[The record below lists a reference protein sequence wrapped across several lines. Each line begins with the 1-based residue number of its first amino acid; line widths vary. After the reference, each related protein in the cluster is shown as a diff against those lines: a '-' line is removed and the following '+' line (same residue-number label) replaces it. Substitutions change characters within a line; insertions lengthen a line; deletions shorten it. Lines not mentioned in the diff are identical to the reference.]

1 MFVVSSAKIHLFLP
15 TILYILTIHLYFL
28 PFAHFLLFTLHFLFL
43 FVLQSKD
50 FIVFL
55 QKNQTTYQ
63 MKRNKKTFY
72 TLLYIAGIISI
83 WLLPLQAFGSIKL
96 DGKRLSAKD
105 GLSCN
110 TVNDIIQ
117 DRDGFIWLGTP
128 NGMSRYDGYQF
139 INFTYLSKN
148 SGQKSHHSISQL
160 INDEKH
166 GLIWGY
172 NPSNILCCFDLETAH
187 FSDYFD
193 KENATLLK
201 NRFKS
206 QNGMWLFSEDFGA
219 RYLTYSNG
227 KFQATDYT
235 TKNGKLIGDH
245 QLQMTEDAK
254 QNVWIASDKGLNR
267 ITPDGKSHLKLKNQH
282 IITLTTDGNHIA
294 VLTDKGDA
302 FLYDNS
308 GKLVRKSHLPSM
320 VGYVGKS
327 RASFFWQGEWYI
339 FTQEETFAMNLKTGI
354 FHKPAI
360 QIPNAMSKFFLKS
373 YEFLYDKKG
382 NAYLFSKN
390 GKLYKKFHLL
400 DDKAYINSRDK
411 NFVAAEDA
419 NGNVYIVSY
428 GNGLFIYNRKEDELQ
443 HFSTADKNSL
453 FHSNFLLSVFIDRSG
468 CIWICTGEGVYCCR
482 ELKDL
487 NTEHVK
493 IEPNTNREWSNY
505 VRHISNIGNDKLA
518 VTTRA
523 NITYIYDAKTQQRTL
538 EMQTDACVYDYAI
551 DPQGKKWIAT
561 KGDGIYIDNVR
572 YWKYEKNHYA
582 PSASFYKTI
591 FDKQGR
597 AWIAT
602 WGEGLLITP
611 QTTGQQPRKFEQF
624 LNANGKEA
632 QIHDLLLDHKG
643 RLWICSNNG
652 ILMVNTVEKKIT
664 AQKFLRFSDENGKL
678 PVSEINCGIEAHDG
692 KLWFA
697 ATGGILK
704 CSYNEKTGELKYE
717 LFDTSK
723 GLTDNN
729 TRSLEEDNYG
739 NIWIGT
745 EEGISRL
752 NAKTNDIRSFQIGRT
767 IFSNNFTENCATK
780 LNDGRLVFGVSDGMI
795 FIQPSRT
802 ISMPPA
808 HMKAVITDLSINGI
822 SIYEAEN
829 EQFLTK
835 ALNYTREIS
844 LPHDKNSFNIHFSNF
859 DYPHI
864 QDAIYQYYMEGIDN
878 TWRPMTSIN
887 HAEFSDLNPGSY
899 TLHIRTRIGSNQ
911 WSEETLLHITIC
923 QPWYN
928 TVWAWCIYL
937 LIISGAGVLY
947 YRSWLRN
954 FELNQQ
960 IALEKQ
966 MSDFRINFFTH
977 ISHEFRTPLA
987 IIQSAVEKMMT
998 KGEGYASKNTIY
1010 TLSRGTKRLQRL
1022 INQLMEFRKINTSNM
1037 KLNVEKG
1044 EIIGFVRSIYNDF
1057 YTVAKQKDISMS
1069 FTPWTSNHE
1078 MLFDQEK
1085 VGTIVY
1091 NLLSNA
1097 VKYTPDK
1104 GIISV
1109 KLYLENN
1116 IVFFSV
1122 EDNGPGIKPERE
1134 ADLFKPFM
1142 HGYASKGGMG
1152 IGLYTAHQMA
1162 EIHKGSLTYERS
1174 LNLGGSHFCLA
1185 LPNDAGGYQPEDI
1198 IEKKALDD
1206 HSIDKDEI
1214 EMIVKEMTP
1223 KAINNV
1229 TVMVIEDDPD
1239 MLEQIKSEL
1248 SVYFHVET
1256 FMNGKTGCE
1265 NIRKI
1270 KPALLISDIQL
1281 PEMSGYEIVSNI
1293 KADPET
1299 QNIPVIMLTAF
1310 EDTSHILK
1318 AYKNFVDDYMV
1329 KPCNFK
1335 LLIARALQF
1344 VAMDLKA
1351 KQQAEEKAQLQ
1362 EKALQENA
1370 PQENPEQTPGGKA
1383 ILIKPVKELKKNEP
1397 TLLMSTL
1404 DKKFK
1409 DKLEAIV
1416 VQHISDNNFNVDR
1429 LAELL
1434 CLGRTTV
1441 YNRTKSIM
1449 GVSPN
1454 IYIQNERLRIAAKL
1468 LLEGE
1473 YTVSEISE
1481 KVGFSDSTYFYKCF
1495 KNKYGIAPSKYGK

>member
-1 MFVVSSAKIHLFLP
+1 M
-15 TILYILTIHLYFL
+15 
-28 PFAHFLLFTLHFLFL
+28 
-43 FVLQSKD
+43 
-50 FIVFL
+50 
-55 QKNQTTYQ
+55 
-63 MKRNKKTFY
+63 R
-72 TLLYIAGIISI
+72 
-83 WLLPLQAFGSIKL
+83 
-96 DGKRLSAKD
+96 
-105 GLSCN
+105 
-110 TVNDIIQ
+110 
-117 DRDGFIWLGTP
+117 
-128 NGMSRYDGYQF
+128 
-139 INFTYLSKN
+139 
-148 SGQKSHHSISQL
+148 
-160 INDEKH
+160 
-166 GLIWGY
+166 
-172 NPSNILCCFDLETAH
+172 
-187 FSDYFD
+187 
-193 KENATLLK
+193 
-201 NRFKS
+201 
-206 QNGMWLFSEDFGA
+206 
-219 RYLTYSNG
+219 
-227 KFQATDYT
+227 
-235 TKNGKLIGDH
+235 
-245 QLQMTEDAK
+245 
-254 QNVWIASDKGLNR
+254 
-267 ITPDGKSHLKLKNQH
+267 
-282 IITLTTDGNHIA
+282 
-294 VLTDKGDA
+294 
-302 FLYDNS
+302 
-308 GKLVRKSHLPSM
+308 
-320 VGYVGKS
+320 
-327 RASFFWQGEWYI
+327 
-339 FTQEETFAMNLKTGI
+339 
-354 FHKPAI
+354 
-360 QIPNAMSKFFLKS
+360 
-373 YEFLYDKKG
+373 
-382 NAYLFSKN
+382 
-390 GKLYKKFHLL
+390 
-400 DDKAYINSRDK
+400 
-411 NFVAAEDA
+411 
-419 NGNVYIVSY
+419 
-428 GNGLFIYNRKEDELQ
+428 
-443 HFSTADKNSL
+443 
-453 FHSNFLLSVFIDRSG
+453 
-468 CIWICTGEGVYCCR
+468 
-482 ELKDL
+482 
-487 NTEHVK
+487 
-493 IEPNTNREWSNY
+493 
-505 VRHISNIGNDKLA
+505 
-518 VTTRA
+518 
-523 NITYIYDAKTQQRTL
+523 
-538 EMQTDACVYDYAI
+538 
-551 DPQGKKWIAT
+551 
-561 KGDGIYIDNVR
+561 
-572 YWKYEKNHYA
+572 
-582 PSASFYKTI
+582 
-591 FDKQGR
+591 
-597 AWIAT
+597 
-602 WGEGLLITP
+602 
-611 QTTGQQPRKFEQF
+611 
-624 LNANGKEA
+624 
-632 QIHDLLLDHKG
+632 
-643 RLWICSNNG
+643 
-652 ILMVNTVEKKIT
+652 
-664 AQKFLRFSDENGKL
+664 
-678 PVSEINCGIEAHDG
+678 
-692 KLWFA
+692 
-697 ATGGILK
+697 
-704 CSYNEKTGELKYE
+704 
-717 LFDTSK
+717 
-723 GLTDNN
+723 
-729 TRSLEEDNYG
+729 
-739 NIWIGT
+739 
-745 EEGISRL
+745 
-752 NAKTNDIRSFQIGRT
+752 
-767 IFSNNFTENCATK
+767 
-780 LNDGRLVFGVSDGMI
+780 
-795 FIQPSRT
+795 
-802 ISMPPA
+802 
-808 HMKAVITDLSINGI
+808 AVITDLAINGI

-844 LPHDKNSFNIHFSNF
+844 LPHDKNSLNIHFSNF

-864 QDAIYQYYMEGIDN
+864 QNAMYQYYLEGIDN

-937 LIISGAGVLY
+937 LIICGAGVLY

-966 MSDFRINFFTH
+966 ISDFRINFFTH

-998 KGEGYASKNTIY
+998 KGEGNASKNNIN

-1022 INQLMEFRKINTSNM
+1022 INQLMEFRKINTGNM

-1044 EIIGFVRSIYNDF
+1044 EIIGFVRAIYNDL
-1057 YTVAKQKDISMS
+1057 YTVAKQKDVTMN

-1085 VGTIVY
+1085 VETIVY

-1174 LNLGGSHFCLA
+1174 LNLGGSRFCLA
-1185 LPNDAGGYQPEDI
+1185 LPNDAGKYQPEDI
-1198 IEKKALDD
+1198 IEKKAPDD

-1256 FMNGKTGCE
+1256 FMNGKTGYE

-1281 PEMSGYEIVSNI
+1281 PEM
-1293 KADPET
+1293 
-1299 QNIPVIMLTAF
+1299 
-1310 EDTSHILK
+1310 
-1318 AYKNFVDDYMV
+1318 
-1329 KPCNFK
+1329 
-1335 LLIARALQF
+1335 IARALQF
-1344 VAMDLKA
+1344 VAMELKA
-1351 KQQAEEKAQLQ
+1351 KQQAEEKAQQ
-1362 EKALQENA
+1362 EKALGQETTLKENA
-1370 PQENPEQTPGGKA
+1370 PLEKAEQSSCGEV
-1383 ILIKPVKELKKNEP
+1383 ILVKPVKELKKNEP

-1416 VQHISDNNFNVDR
+1416 AQHIGDNNFNVDR

-1495 KNKYGIAPSKYGK
+1495 KNKFGIAPSKYGK

>member
-1 MFVVSSAKIHLFLP
+1 M
-15 TILYILTIHLYFL
+15 
-28 PFAHFLLFTLHFLFL
+28 
-43 FVLQSKD
+43 
-50 FIVFL
+50 
-55 QKNQTTYQ
+55 
-63 MKRNKKTFY
+63 R
-72 TLLYIAGIISI
+72 
-83 WLLPLQAFGSIKL
+83 
-96 DGKRLSAKD
+96 
-105 GLSCN
+105 
-110 TVNDIIQ
+110 
-117 DRDGFIWLGTP
+117 
-128 NGMSRYDGYQF
+128 
-139 INFTYLSKN
+139 
-148 SGQKSHHSISQL
+148 
-160 INDEKH
+160 
-166 GLIWGY
+166 
-172 NPSNILCCFDLETAH
+172 
-187 FSDYFD
+187 
-193 KENATLLK
+193 
-201 NRFKS
+201 
-206 QNGMWLFSEDFGA
+206 
-219 RYLTYSNG
+219 
-227 KFQATDYT
+227 
-235 TKNGKLIGDH
+235 
-245 QLQMTEDAK
+245 
-254 QNVWIASDKGLNR
+254 
-267 ITPDGKSHLKLKNQH
+267 
-282 IITLTTDGNHIA
+282 
-294 VLTDKGDA
+294 
-302 FLYDNS
+302 
-308 GKLVRKSHLPSM
+308 
-320 VGYVGKS
+320 
-327 RASFFWQGEWYI
+327 
-339 FTQEETFAMNLKTGI
+339 
-354 FHKPAI
+354 
-360 QIPNAMSKFFLKS
+360 
-373 YEFLYDKKG
+373 
-382 NAYLFSKN
+382 
-390 GKLYKKFHLL
+390 
-400 DDKAYINSRDK
+400 
-411 NFVAAEDA
+411 
-419 NGNVYIVSY
+419 
-428 GNGLFIYNRKEDELQ
+428 
-443 HFSTADKNSL
+443 
-453 FHSNFLLSVFIDRSG
+453 
-468 CIWICTGEGVYCCR
+468 
-482 ELKDL
+482 
-487 NTEHVK
+487 
-493 IEPNTNREWSNY
+493 
-505 VRHISNIGNDKLA
+505 
-518 VTTRA
+518 
-523 NITYIYDAKTQQRTL
+523 
-538 EMQTDACVYDYAI
+538 
-551 DPQGKKWIAT
+551 
-561 KGDGIYIDNVR
+561 
-572 YWKYEKNHYA
+572 
-582 PSASFYKTI
+582 
-591 FDKQGR
+591 
-597 AWIAT
+597 
-602 WGEGLLITP
+602 
-611 QTTGQQPRKFEQF
+611 
-624 LNANGKEA
+624 
-632 QIHDLLLDHKG
+632 
-643 RLWICSNNG
+643 
-652 ILMVNTVEKKIT
+652 
-664 AQKFLRFSDENGKL
+664 
-678 PVSEINCGIEAHDG
+678 
-692 KLWFA
+692 
-697 ATGGILK
+697 
-704 CSYNEKTGELKYE
+704 
-717 LFDTSK
+717 
-723 GLTDNN
+723 
-729 TRSLEEDNYG
+729 
-739 NIWIGT
+739 
-745 EEGISRL
+745 
-752 NAKTNDIRSFQIGRT
+752 
-767 IFSNNFTENCATK
+767 
-780 LNDGRLVFGVSDGMI
+780 
-795 FIQPSRT
+795 
-802 ISMPPA
+802 
-808 HMKAVITDLSINGI
+808 AVITDLAINGI

-844 LPHDKNSFNIHFSNF
+844 LPHDKNSLNIHFSNF

-864 QDAIYQYYMEGIDN
+864 QNAMYQYYLEGIDN

-937 LIISGAGVLY
+937 LIICGAGVLY

-966 MSDFRINFFTH
+966 ISDFRINFFTH

-998 KGEGYASKNTIY
+998 KGEGNASKNNIN

-1022 INQLMEFRKINTSNM
+1022 INQLMEFRKINTGNM

-1044 EIIGFVRSIYNDF
+1044 EIIGFVRAIYNDL
-1057 YTVAKQKDISMS
+1057 YTVAKQKDVTMN

-1085 VGTIVY
+1085 VETIVY

-1174 LNLGGSHFCLA
+1174 LDLGGSRFCLA
-1185 LPNDAGGYQPEDI
+1185 LPNDAGKYEPEDI
-1198 IEKKALDD
+1198 IEKKAPDD

-1256 FMNGKTGCE
+1256 FMNGKTGYE

-1281 PEMSGYEIVSNI
+1281 PEM
-1293 KADPET
+1293 
-1299 QNIPVIMLTAF
+1299 
-1310 EDTSHILK
+1310 
-1318 AYKNFVDDYMV
+1318 
-1329 KPCNFK
+1329 
-1335 LLIARALQF
+1335 IARALQF
-1344 VAMDLKA
+1344 VAMELKA
-1351 KQQAEEKAQLQ
+1351 KQQAEEKAQQ
-1362 EKALQENA
+1362 EKALGQETTLKENA
-1370 PQENPEQTPGGKA
+1370 PLEKAEQSSCGEV
-1383 ILIKPVKELKKNEP
+1383 ILVKPVKELKKNEP

-1416 VQHISDNNFNVDR
+1416 AQHIGDNNFNVDR

-1495 KNKYGIAPSKYGK
+1495 KNKFGIAPSKYGK

>member
-1 MFVVSSAKIHLFLP
+1 M
-15 TILYILTIHLYFL
+15 
-28 PFAHFLLFTLHFLFL
+28 
-43 FVLQSKD
+43 
-50 FIVFL
+50 
-55 QKNQTTYQ
+55 
-63 MKRNKKTFY
+63 R
-72 TLLYIAGIISI
+72 
-83 WLLPLQAFGSIKL
+83 
-96 DGKRLSAKD
+96 
-105 GLSCN
+105 
-110 TVNDIIQ
+110 
-117 DRDGFIWLGTP
+117 
-128 NGMSRYDGYQF
+128 
-139 INFTYLSKN
+139 
-148 SGQKSHHSISQL
+148 
-160 INDEKH
+160 
-166 GLIWGY
+166 
-172 NPSNILCCFDLETAH
+172 
-187 FSDYFD
+187 
-193 KENATLLK
+193 
-201 NRFKS
+201 
-206 QNGMWLFSEDFGA
+206 
-219 RYLTYSNG
+219 
-227 KFQATDYT
+227 
-235 TKNGKLIGDH
+235 
-245 QLQMTEDAK
+245 
-254 QNVWIASDKGLNR
+254 
-267 ITPDGKSHLKLKNQH
+267 
-282 IITLTTDGNHIA
+282 
-294 VLTDKGDA
+294 
-302 FLYDNS
+302 
-308 GKLVRKSHLPSM
+308 
-320 VGYVGKS
+320 
-327 RASFFWQGEWYI
+327 
-339 FTQEETFAMNLKTGI
+339 
-354 FHKPAI
+354 
-360 QIPNAMSKFFLKS
+360 
-373 YEFLYDKKG
+373 
-382 NAYLFSKN
+382 
-390 GKLYKKFHLL
+390 
-400 DDKAYINSRDK
+400 
-411 NFVAAEDA
+411 
-419 NGNVYIVSY
+419 
-428 GNGLFIYNRKEDELQ
+428 
-443 HFSTADKNSL
+443 
-453 FHSNFLLSVFIDRSG
+453 
-468 CIWICTGEGVYCCR
+468 
-482 ELKDL
+482 
-487 NTEHVK
+487 
-493 IEPNTNREWSNY
+493 
-505 VRHISNIGNDKLA
+505 
-518 VTTRA
+518 
-523 NITYIYDAKTQQRTL
+523 
-538 EMQTDACVYDYAI
+538 
-551 DPQGKKWIAT
+551 
-561 KGDGIYIDNVR
+561 
-572 YWKYEKNHYA
+572 
-582 PSASFYKTI
+582 
-591 FDKQGR
+591 
-597 AWIAT
+597 
-602 WGEGLLITP
+602 
-611 QTTGQQPRKFEQF
+611 
-624 LNANGKEA
+624 
-632 QIHDLLLDHKG
+632 
-643 RLWICSNNG
+643 
-652 ILMVNTVEKKIT
+652 
-664 AQKFLRFSDENGKL
+664 
-678 PVSEINCGIEAHDG
+678 
-692 KLWFA
+692 
-697 ATGGILK
+697 
-704 CSYNEKTGELKYE
+704 
-717 LFDTSK
+717 
-723 GLTDNN
+723 
-729 TRSLEEDNYG
+729 
-739 NIWIGT
+739 
-745 EEGISRL
+745 
-752 NAKTNDIRSFQIGRT
+752 
-767 IFSNNFTENCATK
+767 
-780 LNDGRLVFGVSDGMI
+780 
-795 FIQPSRT
+795 
-802 ISMPPA
+802 
-808 HMKAVITDLSINGI
+808 AVITDLAINGI

-844 LPHDKNSFNIHFSNF
+844 LPHDKNSLNIHFSNF

-864 QDAIYQYYMEGIDN
+864 QNAMYQYYLEGIDK

-1085 VGTIVY
+1085 VETIVY

-1122 EDNGPGIKPERE
+1122 EDNGPGIKLERE

-1174 LNLGGSHFCLA
+1174 LDLGGSRFCLA
-1185 LPNDAGGYQPEDI
+1185 LPNDAGKYQPEDI
-1198 IEKKALDD
+1198 IEKKAPDD

-1256 FMNGKTGCE
+1256 FMNGKTGYE

-1281 PEMSGYEIVSNI
+1281 PEM
-1293 KADPET
+1293 
-1299 QNIPVIMLTAF
+1299 
-1310 EDTSHILK
+1310 
-1318 AYKNFVDDYMV
+1318 
-1329 KPCNFK
+1329 
-1335 LLIARALQF
+1335 IARALQF
-1344 VAMDLKA
+1344 VAMELKA
-1351 KQQAEEKAQLQ
+1351 KQQAEEKAQQ
-1362 EKALQENA
+1362 EKALGQETTLKENA
-1370 PQENPEQTPGGKA
+1370 PLEKAEQSSCGEV
-1383 ILIKPVKELKKNEP
+1383 ILVKPVKELKKNEP

-1416 VQHISDNNFNVDR
+1416 AQHIGDNNFNVDR

-1495 KNKYGIAPSKYGK
+1495 KNKFGIAPSKYGK

>member
-1 MFVVSSAKIHLFLP
+1 M
-15 TILYILTIHLYFL
+15 
-28 PFAHFLLFTLHFLFL
+28 
-43 FVLQSKD
+43 
-50 FIVFL
+50 
-55 QKNQTTYQ
+55 
-63 MKRNKKTFY
+63 R
-72 TLLYIAGIISI
+72 
-83 WLLPLQAFGSIKL
+83 
-96 DGKRLSAKD
+96 
-105 GLSCN
+105 
-110 TVNDIIQ
+110 
-117 DRDGFIWLGTP
+117 
-128 NGMSRYDGYQF
+128 
-139 INFTYLSKN
+139 
-148 SGQKSHHSISQL
+148 
-160 INDEKH
+160 
-166 GLIWGY
+166 
-172 NPSNILCCFDLETAH
+172 
-187 FSDYFD
+187 
-193 KENATLLK
+193 
-201 NRFKS
+201 
-206 QNGMWLFSEDFGA
+206 
-219 RYLTYSNG
+219 
-227 KFQATDYT
+227 
-235 TKNGKLIGDH
+235 
-245 QLQMTEDAK
+245 
-254 QNVWIASDKGLNR
+254 
-267 ITPDGKSHLKLKNQH
+267 
-282 IITLTTDGNHIA
+282 
-294 VLTDKGDA
+294 
-302 FLYDNS
+302 
-308 GKLVRKSHLPSM
+308 
-320 VGYVGKS
+320 
-327 RASFFWQGEWYI
+327 
-339 FTQEETFAMNLKTGI
+339 
-354 FHKPAI
+354 
-360 QIPNAMSKFFLKS
+360 
-373 YEFLYDKKG
+373 
-382 NAYLFSKN
+382 
-390 GKLYKKFHLL
+390 
-400 DDKAYINSRDK
+400 
-411 NFVAAEDA
+411 
-419 NGNVYIVSY
+419 
-428 GNGLFIYNRKEDELQ
+428 
-443 HFSTADKNSL
+443 
-453 FHSNFLLSVFIDRSG
+453 
-468 CIWICTGEGVYCCR
+468 
-482 ELKDL
+482 
-487 NTEHVK
+487 
-493 IEPNTNREWSNY
+493 
-505 VRHISNIGNDKLA
+505 
-518 VTTRA
+518 
-523 NITYIYDAKTQQRTL
+523 
-538 EMQTDACVYDYAI
+538 
-551 DPQGKKWIAT
+551 
-561 KGDGIYIDNVR
+561 
-572 YWKYEKNHYA
+572 
-582 PSASFYKTI
+582 
-591 FDKQGR
+591 
-597 AWIAT
+597 
-602 WGEGLLITP
+602 
-611 QTTGQQPRKFEQF
+611 
-624 LNANGKEA
+624 
-632 QIHDLLLDHKG
+632 
-643 RLWICSNNG
+643 
-652 ILMVNTVEKKIT
+652 
-664 AQKFLRFSDENGKL
+664 
-678 PVSEINCGIEAHDG
+678 
-692 KLWFA
+692 
-697 ATGGILK
+697 
-704 CSYNEKTGELKYE
+704 
-717 LFDTSK
+717 
-723 GLTDNN
+723 
-729 TRSLEEDNYG
+729 
-739 NIWIGT
+739 
-745 EEGISRL
+745 
-752 NAKTNDIRSFQIGRT
+752 
-767 IFSNNFTENCATK
+767 
-780 LNDGRLVFGVSDGMI
+780 
-795 FIQPSRT
+795 
-802 ISMPPA
+802 
-808 HMKAVITDLSINGI
+808 AVITDLAINGI

-844 LPHDKNSFNIHFSNF
+844 LPHDKNSLNIHFSNF

-864 QDAIYQYYMEGIDN
+864 QNAMYQYYLEGIDK

-937 LIISGAGVLY
+937 LIICGAGVLY
-947 YRSWLRN
+947 YRSWRRN

-998 KGEGYASKNTIY
+998 KGEGYASKNNIY

-1022 INQLMEFRKINTSNM
+1022 INQLMEFRKINTGNM

-1044 EIIGFVRSIYNDF
+1044 EIIGFVRAIYNDI
-1057 YTVAKQKDISMS
+1057 YTVAKQKDITMN

-1085 VGTIVY
+1085 VETIVY

-1122 EDNGPGIKPERE
+1122 EDNGPGNKPERK

-1174 LNLGGSHFCLA
+1174 LDLGGSRFCLA
-1185 LPNDAGGYQPEDI
+1185 LPNDAGKYQPEDI

-1256 FMNGKTGCE
+1256 FMNGKTGYE

-1281 PEMSGYEIVSNI
+1281 PEM
-1293 KADPET
+1293 
-1299 QNIPVIMLTAF
+1299 
-1310 EDTSHILK
+1310 
-1318 AYKNFVDDYMV
+1318 
-1329 KPCNFK
+1329 
-1335 LLIARALQF
+1335 IARALQF
-1344 VAMDLKA
+1344 VAMELKA
-1351 KQQAEEKAQLQ
+1351 KQQAEEKAQQ
-1362 EKALQENA
+1362 EKALGQETTLKENA
-1370 PQENPEQTPGGKA
+1370 PLEKAEQSSCGEV
-1383 ILIKPVKELKKNEP
+1383 ILVKPVKELKKNEP

-1416 VQHISDNNFNVDR
+1416 AQHIGDNNFNVDR

-1495 KNKYGIAPSKYGK
+1495 KNKFGIAPSKYGK

>member
-1 MFVVSSAKIHLFLP
+1 M
-15 TILYILTIHLYFL
+15 
-28 PFAHFLLFTLHFLFL
+28 
-43 FVLQSKD
+43 
-50 FIVFL
+50 
-55 QKNQTTYQ
+55 
-63 MKRNKKTFY
+63 R
-72 TLLYIAGIISI
+72 
-83 WLLPLQAFGSIKL
+83 
-96 DGKRLSAKD
+96 
-105 GLSCN
+105 
-110 TVNDIIQ
+110 
-117 DRDGFIWLGTP
+117 
-128 NGMSRYDGYQF
+128 
-139 INFTYLSKN
+139 
-148 SGQKSHHSISQL
+148 
-160 INDEKH
+160 
-166 GLIWGY
+166 
-172 NPSNILCCFDLETAH
+172 
-187 FSDYFD
+187 
-193 KENATLLK
+193 
-201 NRFKS
+201 
-206 QNGMWLFSEDFGA
+206 
-219 RYLTYSNG
+219 
-227 KFQATDYT
+227 
-235 TKNGKLIGDH
+235 
-245 QLQMTEDAK
+245 
-254 QNVWIASDKGLNR
+254 
-267 ITPDGKSHLKLKNQH
+267 
-282 IITLTTDGNHIA
+282 
-294 VLTDKGDA
+294 
-302 FLYDNS
+302 
-308 GKLVRKSHLPSM
+308 
-320 VGYVGKS
+320 
-327 RASFFWQGEWYI
+327 
-339 FTQEETFAMNLKTGI
+339 
-354 FHKPAI
+354 
-360 QIPNAMSKFFLKS
+360 
-373 YEFLYDKKG
+373 
-382 NAYLFSKN
+382 
-390 GKLYKKFHLL
+390 
-400 DDKAYINSRDK
+400 
-411 NFVAAEDA
+411 
-419 NGNVYIVSY
+419 
-428 GNGLFIYNRKEDELQ
+428 
-443 HFSTADKNSL
+443 
-453 FHSNFLLSVFIDRSG
+453 
-468 CIWICTGEGVYCCR
+468 
-482 ELKDL
+482 
-487 NTEHVK
+487 
-493 IEPNTNREWSNY
+493 
-505 VRHISNIGNDKLA
+505 
-518 VTTRA
+518 
-523 NITYIYDAKTQQRTL
+523 
-538 EMQTDACVYDYAI
+538 
-551 DPQGKKWIAT
+551 
-561 KGDGIYIDNVR
+561 
-572 YWKYEKNHYA
+572 
-582 PSASFYKTI
+582 
-591 FDKQGR
+591 
-597 AWIAT
+597 
-602 WGEGLLITP
+602 
-611 QTTGQQPRKFEQF
+611 
-624 LNANGKEA
+624 
-632 QIHDLLLDHKG
+632 
-643 RLWICSNNG
+643 
-652 ILMVNTVEKKIT
+652 
-664 AQKFLRFSDENGKL
+664 
-678 PVSEINCGIEAHDG
+678 
-692 KLWFA
+692 
-697 ATGGILK
+697 
-704 CSYNEKTGELKYE
+704 
-717 LFDTSK
+717 
-723 GLTDNN
+723 
-729 TRSLEEDNYG
+729 
-739 NIWIGT
+739 
-745 EEGISRL
+745 
-752 NAKTNDIRSFQIGRT
+752 
-767 IFSNNFTENCATK
+767 
-780 LNDGRLVFGVSDGMI
+780 
-795 FIQPSRT
+795 
-802 ISMPPA
+802 
-808 HMKAVITDLSINGI
+808 AVITDLAINGI

-844 LPHDKNSFNIHFSNF
+844 LPHDKNSLNIHFSNF

-864 QDAIYQYYMEGIDN
+864 QNAMYQYYLEGIDK

-911 WSEETLLHITIC
+911 WSEETLLHITIY

-1022 INQLMEFRKINTSNM
+1022 INQLMEFRKINTGNM

-1044 EIIGFVRSIYNDF
+1044 EIIGFVRAIYNDI
-1057 YTVAKQKDISMS
+1057 YTVAKQKDITMN

-1085 VGTIVY
+1085 VETIVY

-1122 EDNGPGIKPERE
+1122 EDNGPGNKPERK

-1174 LNLGGSHFCLA
+1174 LDLGGSRFCLA
-1185 LPNDAGGYQPEDI
+1185 LPNDAGKYQPEDI

-1239 MLEQIKSEL
+1239 MLDQIKSEL

-1256 FMNGKTGCE
+1256 FMNGKTGYE

-1281 PEMSGYEIVSNI
+1281 PEM
-1293 KADPET
+1293 
-1299 QNIPVIMLTAF
+1299 
-1310 EDTSHILK
+1310 
-1318 AYKNFVDDYMV
+1318 
-1329 KPCNFK
+1329 
-1335 LLIARALQF
+1335 IARALQF
-1344 VAMDLKA
+1344 VAMELKA
-1351 KQQAEEKAQLQ
+1351 KQKAEEKAQQ
-1362 EKALQENA
+1362 EKALGQETTLMENA
-1370 PQENPEQTPGGKA
+1370 PLEKAEQSSCGKA
-1383 ILIKPVKELKKNEP
+1383 ILVKPVKELKKNEP

-1416 VQHISDNNFNVDR
+1416 AQHIGDNNFNVDR

-1434 CLGRTTV
+1434 SLGRTTV

-1495 KNKYGIAPSKYGK
+1495 KNKFGIAPSKYGK

>member
-1 MFVVSSAKIHLFLP
+1 M
-15 TILYILTIHLYFL
+15 
-28 PFAHFLLFTLHFLFL
+28 
-43 FVLQSKD
+43 
-50 FIVFL
+50 
-55 QKNQTTYQ
+55 
-63 MKRNKKTFY
+63 R
-72 TLLYIAGIISI
+72 
-83 WLLPLQAFGSIKL
+83 
-96 DGKRLSAKD
+96 
-105 GLSCN
+105 
-110 TVNDIIQ
+110 
-117 DRDGFIWLGTP
+117 
-128 NGMSRYDGYQF
+128 
-139 INFTYLSKN
+139 
-148 SGQKSHHSISQL
+148 
-160 INDEKH
+160 
-166 GLIWGY
+166 
-172 NPSNILCCFDLETAH
+172 
-187 FSDYFD
+187 
-193 KENATLLK
+193 
-201 NRFKS
+201 
-206 QNGMWLFSEDFGA
+206 
-219 RYLTYSNG
+219 
-227 KFQATDYT
+227 
-235 TKNGKLIGDH
+235 
-245 QLQMTEDAK
+245 
-254 QNVWIASDKGLNR
+254 
-267 ITPDGKSHLKLKNQH
+267 
-282 IITLTTDGNHIA
+282 
-294 VLTDKGDA
+294 
-302 FLYDNS
+302 
-308 GKLVRKSHLPSM
+308 
-320 VGYVGKS
+320 
-327 RASFFWQGEWYI
+327 
-339 FTQEETFAMNLKTGI
+339 
-354 FHKPAI
+354 
-360 QIPNAMSKFFLKS
+360 
-373 YEFLYDKKG
+373 
-382 NAYLFSKN
+382 
-390 GKLYKKFHLL
+390 
-400 DDKAYINSRDK
+400 
-411 NFVAAEDA
+411 
-419 NGNVYIVSY
+419 
-428 GNGLFIYNRKEDELQ
+428 
-443 HFSTADKNSL
+443 
-453 FHSNFLLSVFIDRSG
+453 
-468 CIWICTGEGVYCCR
+468 
-482 ELKDL
+482 
-487 NTEHVK
+487 
-493 IEPNTNREWSNY
+493 
-505 VRHISNIGNDKLA
+505 
-518 VTTRA
+518 
-523 NITYIYDAKTQQRTL
+523 
-538 EMQTDACVYDYAI
+538 
-551 DPQGKKWIAT
+551 
-561 KGDGIYIDNVR
+561 
-572 YWKYEKNHYA
+572 
-582 PSASFYKTI
+582 
-591 FDKQGR
+591 
-597 AWIAT
+597 
-602 WGEGLLITP
+602 
-611 QTTGQQPRKFEQF
+611 
-624 LNANGKEA
+624 
-632 QIHDLLLDHKG
+632 
-643 RLWICSNNG
+643 
-652 ILMVNTVEKKIT
+652 
-664 AQKFLRFSDENGKL
+664 
-678 PVSEINCGIEAHDG
+678 
-692 KLWFA
+692 
-697 ATGGILK
+697 
-704 CSYNEKTGELKYE
+704 
-717 LFDTSK
+717 
-723 GLTDNN
+723 
-729 TRSLEEDNYG
+729 
-739 NIWIGT
+739 
-745 EEGISRL
+745 
-752 NAKTNDIRSFQIGRT
+752 
-767 IFSNNFTENCATK
+767 
-780 LNDGRLVFGVSDGMI
+780 
-795 FIQPSRT
+795 
-802 ISMPPA
+802 
-808 HMKAVITDLSINGI
+808 AVITDLAINGI

-844 LPHDKNSFNIHFSNF
+844 LPHDKNSLNIHFSNF

-864 QDAIYQYYMEGIDN
+864 QNAMYQYYLEGIDN

-937 LIISGAGVLY
+937 LIICGAGVLY

-998 KGEGYASKNTIY
+998 KGEGYASKNNIN

-1022 INQLMEFRKINTSNM
+1022 INQLMEFRKINTGNM

-1044 EIIGFVRSIYNDF
+1044 EIIGFVRAIFNDL
-1057 YTVAKQKDISMS
+1057 YTVAKQKDVTMN

-1085 VGTIVY
+1085 VETIVY

-1174 LNLGGSHFCLA
+1174 LDLGGSRFCLA
-1185 LPNDAGGYQPEDI
+1185 LPNDAGKYQPEDI

-1239 MLEQIKSEL
+1239 MLDQIKSEL

-1256 FMNGKTGCE
+1256 FMNGKTGYE

-1281 PEMSGYEIVSNI
+1281 PEM
-1293 KADPET
+1293 
-1299 QNIPVIMLTAF
+1299 
-1310 EDTSHILK
+1310 
-1318 AYKNFVDDYMV
+1318 
-1329 KPCNFK
+1329 
-1335 LLIARALQF
+1335 IARALQF
-1344 VAMDLKA
+1344 VAMELKA
-1351 KQQAEEKAQLQ
+1351 KQQAEEKAQQ
-1362 EKALQENA
+1362 EKALGQETTLKENA
-1370 PQENPEQTPGGKA
+1370 PLEKAEQSSCGEV
-1383 ILIKPVKELKKNEP
+1383 ILVKPVKELKKNEP

-1416 VQHISDNNFNVDR
+1416 AQHIGDNNFNVDR

-1495 KNKYGIAPSKYGK
+1495 KNKFGIAPSKYGK

>member
-1 MFVVSSAKIHLFLP
+1 M
-15 TILYILTIHLYFL
+15 
-28 PFAHFLLFTLHFLFL
+28 
-43 FVLQSKD
+43 
-50 FIVFL
+50 
-55 QKNQTTYQ
+55 
-63 MKRNKKTFY
+63 R
-72 TLLYIAGIISI
+72 
-83 WLLPLQAFGSIKL
+83 
-96 DGKRLSAKD
+96 
-105 GLSCN
+105 
-110 TVNDIIQ
+110 
-117 DRDGFIWLGTP
+117 
-128 NGMSRYDGYQF
+128 
-139 INFTYLSKN
+139 
-148 SGQKSHHSISQL
+148 
-160 INDEKH
+160 
-166 GLIWGY
+166 
-172 NPSNILCCFDLETAH
+172 
-187 FSDYFD
+187 
-193 KENATLLK
+193 
-201 NRFKS
+201 
-206 QNGMWLFSEDFGA
+206 
-219 RYLTYSNG
+219 
-227 KFQATDYT
+227 
-235 TKNGKLIGDH
+235 
-245 QLQMTEDAK
+245 
-254 QNVWIASDKGLNR
+254 
-267 ITPDGKSHLKLKNQH
+267 
-282 IITLTTDGNHIA
+282 
-294 VLTDKGDA
+294 
-302 FLYDNS
+302 
-308 GKLVRKSHLPSM
+308 
-320 VGYVGKS
+320 
-327 RASFFWQGEWYI
+327 
-339 FTQEETFAMNLKTGI
+339 
-354 FHKPAI
+354 
-360 QIPNAMSKFFLKS
+360 
-373 YEFLYDKKG
+373 
-382 NAYLFSKN
+382 
-390 GKLYKKFHLL
+390 
-400 DDKAYINSRDK
+400 
-411 NFVAAEDA
+411 
-419 NGNVYIVSY
+419 
-428 GNGLFIYNRKEDELQ
+428 
-443 HFSTADKNSL
+443 
-453 FHSNFLLSVFIDRSG
+453 
-468 CIWICTGEGVYCCR
+468 
-482 ELKDL
+482 
-487 NTEHVK
+487 
-493 IEPNTNREWSNY
+493 
-505 VRHISNIGNDKLA
+505 
-518 VTTRA
+518 
-523 NITYIYDAKTQQRTL
+523 
-538 EMQTDACVYDYAI
+538 
-551 DPQGKKWIAT
+551 
-561 KGDGIYIDNVR
+561 
-572 YWKYEKNHYA
+572 
-582 PSASFYKTI
+582 
-591 FDKQGR
+591 
-597 AWIAT
+597 
-602 WGEGLLITP
+602 
-611 QTTGQQPRKFEQF
+611 
-624 LNANGKEA
+624 
-632 QIHDLLLDHKG
+632 
-643 RLWICSNNG
+643 
-652 ILMVNTVEKKIT
+652 
-664 AQKFLRFSDENGKL
+664 
-678 PVSEINCGIEAHDG
+678 
-692 KLWFA
+692 
-697 ATGGILK
+697 
-704 CSYNEKTGELKYE
+704 
-717 LFDTSK
+717 
-723 GLTDNN
+723 
-729 TRSLEEDNYG
+729 
-739 NIWIGT
+739 
-745 EEGISRL
+745 
-752 NAKTNDIRSFQIGRT
+752 
-767 IFSNNFTENCATK
+767 
-780 LNDGRLVFGVSDGMI
+780 
-795 FIQPSRT
+795 
-802 ISMPPA
+802 
-808 HMKAVITDLSINGI
+808 AVITDIAINGI

-844 LPHDKNSFNIHFSNF
+844 LPHDKNSLNIHFSNF

-864 QDAIYQYYMEGIDN
+864 QNAMYQYYLEGIDK

-937 LIISGAGVLY
+937 RIICGAGVLY

-998 KGEGYASKNTIY
+998 KGEGYASKNNIN

-1022 INQLMEFRKINTSNM
+1022 INQLMEFRKINTGNM

-1044 EIIGFVRSIYNDF
+1044 EIIGFVRAIFNDL
-1057 YTVAKQKDISMS
+1057 YTVAKQKDVTMN

-1085 VGTIVY
+1085 VETIVY

-1174 LNLGGSHFCLA
+1174 LDLGGSRFCLA
-1185 LPNDAGGYQPEDI
+1185 LPNDAGKYQPEDI

-1239 MLEQIKSEL
+1239 MLDQIKSEL

-1256 FMNGKTGCE
+1256 FMNGKTGYE

-1281 PEMSGYEIVSNI
+1281 PEM
-1293 KADPET
+1293 
-1299 QNIPVIMLTAF
+1299 
-1310 EDTSHILK
+1310 
-1318 AYKNFVDDYMV
+1318 
-1329 KPCNFK
+1329 
-1335 LLIARALQF
+1335 IARALQF
-1344 VAMDLKA
+1344 VAMELKA
-1351 KQQAEEKAQLQ
+1351 KQQAEEKAQQ
-1362 EKALQENA
+1362 EKALGQETTLKENA
-1370 PQENPEQTPGGKA
+1370 PLEKAEQSSCGEV
-1383 ILIKPVKELKKNEP
+1383 ILVKPVKELKKNEP

-1416 VQHISDNNFNVDR
+1416 AQHIGDNNFNVDR

-1434 CLGRTTV
+1434 SLGRTTV

-1495 KNKYGIAPSKYGK
+1495 KNKFGIAPSKYGK

>member
-1 MFVVSSAKIHLFLP
+1 M
-15 TILYILTIHLYFL
+15 
-28 PFAHFLLFTLHFLFL
+28 
-43 FVLQSKD
+43 
-50 FIVFL
+50 
-55 QKNQTTYQ
+55 
-63 MKRNKKTFY
+63 R
-72 TLLYIAGIISI
+72 
-83 WLLPLQAFGSIKL
+83 
-96 DGKRLSAKD
+96 
-105 GLSCN
+105 
-110 TVNDIIQ
+110 
-117 DRDGFIWLGTP
+117 
-128 NGMSRYDGYQF
+128 
-139 INFTYLSKN
+139 
-148 SGQKSHHSISQL
+148 
-160 INDEKH
+160 
-166 GLIWGY
+166 
-172 NPSNILCCFDLETAH
+172 
-187 FSDYFD
+187 
-193 KENATLLK
+193 
-201 NRFKS
+201 
-206 QNGMWLFSEDFGA
+206 
-219 RYLTYSNG
+219 
-227 KFQATDYT
+227 
-235 TKNGKLIGDH
+235 
-245 QLQMTEDAK
+245 
-254 QNVWIASDKGLNR
+254 
-267 ITPDGKSHLKLKNQH
+267 
-282 IITLTTDGNHIA
+282 
-294 VLTDKGDA
+294 
-302 FLYDNS
+302 
-308 GKLVRKSHLPSM
+308 
-320 VGYVGKS
+320 
-327 RASFFWQGEWYI
+327 
-339 FTQEETFAMNLKTGI
+339 
-354 FHKPAI
+354 
-360 QIPNAMSKFFLKS
+360 
-373 YEFLYDKKG
+373 
-382 NAYLFSKN
+382 
-390 GKLYKKFHLL
+390 
-400 DDKAYINSRDK
+400 
-411 NFVAAEDA
+411 
-419 NGNVYIVSY
+419 
-428 GNGLFIYNRKEDELQ
+428 
-443 HFSTADKNSL
+443 
-453 FHSNFLLSVFIDRSG
+453 
-468 CIWICTGEGVYCCR
+468 
-482 ELKDL
+482 
-487 NTEHVK
+487 
-493 IEPNTNREWSNY
+493 
-505 VRHISNIGNDKLA
+505 
-518 VTTRA
+518 
-523 NITYIYDAKTQQRTL
+523 
-538 EMQTDACVYDYAI
+538 
-551 DPQGKKWIAT
+551 
-561 KGDGIYIDNVR
+561 
-572 YWKYEKNHYA
+572 
-582 PSASFYKTI
+582 
-591 FDKQGR
+591 
-597 AWIAT
+597 
-602 WGEGLLITP
+602 
-611 QTTGQQPRKFEQF
+611 
-624 LNANGKEA
+624 
-632 QIHDLLLDHKG
+632 
-643 RLWICSNNG
+643 
-652 ILMVNTVEKKIT
+652 
-664 AQKFLRFSDENGKL
+664 
-678 PVSEINCGIEAHDG
+678 
-692 KLWFA
+692 
-697 ATGGILK
+697 
-704 CSYNEKTGELKYE
+704 
-717 LFDTSK
+717 
-723 GLTDNN
+723 
-729 TRSLEEDNYG
+729 
-739 NIWIGT
+739 
-745 EEGISRL
+745 
-752 NAKTNDIRSFQIGRT
+752 
-767 IFSNNFTENCATK
+767 
-780 LNDGRLVFGVSDGMI
+780 
-795 FIQPSRT
+795 
-802 ISMPPA
+802 
-808 HMKAVITDLSINGI
+808 AVITDLAINGI

-844 LPHDKNSFNIHFSNF
+844 LPHDKNSLNIHFSNF

-864 QDAIYQYYMEGIDN
+864 QNAMYQYYLEGIDN

-998 KGEGYASKNTIY
+998 KGEGNASKNNIY

-1085 VGTIVY
+1085 VETIVY

-1122 EDNGPGIKPERE
+1122 EDNGPGIKSERE

-1174 LNLGGSHFCLA
+1174 LDLGGSRFCLA
-1185 LPNDAGGYQPEDI
+1185 LPNDAGKYQPEDI
-1198 IEKKALDD
+1198 IEKKAPDD

-1256 FMNGKTGCE
+1256 FMNGKTGYE

-1281 PEMSGYEIVSNI
+1281 PEM
-1293 KADPET
+1293 
-1299 QNIPVIMLTAF
+1299 
-1310 EDTSHILK
+1310 
-1318 AYKNFVDDYMV
+1318 
-1329 KPCNFK
+1329 
-1335 LLIARALQF
+1335 IARALQF
-1344 VAMDLKA
+1344 VAMELKA
-1351 KQQAEEKAQLQ
+1351 KQQAEEKAQQ
-1362 EKALQENA
+1362 EKALGQETTLKENA
-1370 PQENPEQTPGGKA
+1370 PLEKAEQSSCGEV
-1383 ILIKPVKELKKNEP
+1383 ILVKPVKELKKNEP

-1416 VQHISDNNFNVDR
+1416 AQHISDNNFNVDR
-1429 LAELL
+1429 LADLL

-1495 KNKYGIAPSKYGK
+1495 KNKFGIAPSKYGK

>member
-1 MFVVSSAKIHLFLP
+1 M
-15 TILYILTIHLYFL
+15 
-28 PFAHFLLFTLHFLFL
+28 
-43 FVLQSKD
+43 
-50 FIVFL
+50 
-55 QKNQTTYQ
+55 
-63 MKRNKKTFY
+63 R
-72 TLLYIAGIISI
+72 
-83 WLLPLQAFGSIKL
+83 
-96 DGKRLSAKD
+96 
-105 GLSCN
+105 
-110 TVNDIIQ
+110 
-117 DRDGFIWLGTP
+117 
-128 NGMSRYDGYQF
+128 
-139 INFTYLSKN
+139 
-148 SGQKSHHSISQL
+148 
-160 INDEKH
+160 
-166 GLIWGY
+166 
-172 NPSNILCCFDLETAH
+172 
-187 FSDYFD
+187 
-193 KENATLLK
+193 
-201 NRFKS
+201 
-206 QNGMWLFSEDFGA
+206 
-219 RYLTYSNG
+219 
-227 KFQATDYT
+227 
-235 TKNGKLIGDH
+235 
-245 QLQMTEDAK
+245 
-254 QNVWIASDKGLNR
+254 
-267 ITPDGKSHLKLKNQH
+267 
-282 IITLTTDGNHIA
+282 
-294 VLTDKGDA
+294 
-302 FLYDNS
+302 
-308 GKLVRKSHLPSM
+308 
-320 VGYVGKS
+320 
-327 RASFFWQGEWYI
+327 
-339 FTQEETFAMNLKTGI
+339 
-354 FHKPAI
+354 
-360 QIPNAMSKFFLKS
+360 
-373 YEFLYDKKG
+373 
-382 NAYLFSKN
+382 
-390 GKLYKKFHLL
+390 
-400 DDKAYINSRDK
+400 
-411 NFVAAEDA
+411 
-419 NGNVYIVSY
+419 
-428 GNGLFIYNRKEDELQ
+428 
-443 HFSTADKNSL
+443 
-453 FHSNFLLSVFIDRSG
+453 
-468 CIWICTGEGVYCCR
+468 
-482 ELKDL
+482 
-487 NTEHVK
+487 
-493 IEPNTNREWSNY
+493 
-505 VRHISNIGNDKLA
+505 
-518 VTTRA
+518 
-523 NITYIYDAKTQQRTL
+523 
-538 EMQTDACVYDYAI
+538 
-551 DPQGKKWIAT
+551 
-561 KGDGIYIDNVR
+561 
-572 YWKYEKNHYA
+572 
-582 PSASFYKTI
+582 
-591 FDKQGR
+591 
-597 AWIAT
+597 
-602 WGEGLLITP
+602 
-611 QTTGQQPRKFEQF
+611 
-624 LNANGKEA
+624 
-632 QIHDLLLDHKG
+632 
-643 RLWICSNNG
+643 
-652 ILMVNTVEKKIT
+652 
-664 AQKFLRFSDENGKL
+664 
-678 PVSEINCGIEAHDG
+678 
-692 KLWFA
+692 
-697 ATGGILK
+697 
-704 CSYNEKTGELKYE
+704 
-717 LFDTSK
+717 
-723 GLTDNN
+723 
-729 TRSLEEDNYG
+729 
-739 NIWIGT
+739 
-745 EEGISRL
+745 
-752 NAKTNDIRSFQIGRT
+752 
-767 IFSNNFTENCATK
+767 
-780 LNDGRLVFGVSDGMI
+780 
-795 FIQPSRT
+795 
-802 ISMPPA
+802 
-808 HMKAVITDLSINGI
+808 AVITDLAINGI

-844 LPHDKNSFNIHFSNF
+844 LPHDKNSLNIHFSNF

-864 QDAIYQYYMEGIDN
+864 QNAMYQYYLEGIDN

-887 HAEFSDLNPGSY
+887 HTEFSDLNPGSY

-937 LIISGAGVLY
+937 LIICGAGVLY
-947 YRSWLRN
+947 YRSWRRN

-998 KGEGYASKNTIY
+998 KGEGYASKNNIN

-1022 INQLMEFRKINTSNM
+1022 INQLMEFRKINTGNM

-1044 EIIGFVRSIYNDF
+1044 EIIGFVRAIFNDL
-1057 YTVAKQKDISMS
+1057 YTVAKQKDVTMN

-1085 VGTIVY
+1085 VETIVY

-1174 LNLGGSHFCLA
+1174 LDLGGSRFCLA
-1185 LPNDAGGYQPEDI
+1185 LPNDAGKYQPEDI

-1256 FMNGKTGCE
+1256 FMNGKTGYE

-1281 PEMSGYEIVSNI
+1281 PEM
-1293 KADPET
+1293 
-1299 QNIPVIMLTAF
+1299 
-1310 EDTSHILK
+1310 
-1318 AYKNFVDDYMV
+1318 
-1329 KPCNFK
+1329 
-1335 LLIARALQF
+1335 IARALQF
-1344 VAMDLKA
+1344 VAMELKA
-1351 KQQAEEKAQLQ
+1351 KQQAEEKAQQ
-1362 EKALQENA
+1362 EKALGQETTLKENA
-1370 PQENPEQTPGGKA
+1370 PLEKAEQSSCGEV
-1383 ILIKPVKELKKNEP
+1383 ILVKPVKELKKNEP

-1416 VQHISDNNFNVDR
+1416 AQHIGDNNFNVDR

-1495 KNKYGIAPSKYGK
+1495 KNKFGIAPSKYGK

>member
-1 MFVVSSAKIHLFLP
+1 M
-15 TILYILTIHLYFL
+15 
-28 PFAHFLLFTLHFLFL
+28 
-43 FVLQSKD
+43 
-50 FIVFL
+50 
-55 QKNQTTYQ
+55 
-63 MKRNKKTFY
+63 R
-72 TLLYIAGIISI
+72 
-83 WLLPLQAFGSIKL
+83 
-96 DGKRLSAKD
+96 
-105 GLSCN
+105 
-110 TVNDIIQ
+110 
-117 DRDGFIWLGTP
+117 
-128 NGMSRYDGYQF
+128 
-139 INFTYLSKN
+139 
-148 SGQKSHHSISQL
+148 
-160 INDEKH
+160 
-166 GLIWGY
+166 
-172 NPSNILCCFDLETAH
+172 
-187 FSDYFD
+187 
-193 KENATLLK
+193 
-201 NRFKS
+201 
-206 QNGMWLFSEDFGA
+206 
-219 RYLTYSNG
+219 
-227 KFQATDYT
+227 
-235 TKNGKLIGDH
+235 
-245 QLQMTEDAK
+245 
-254 QNVWIASDKGLNR
+254 
-267 ITPDGKSHLKLKNQH
+267 
-282 IITLTTDGNHIA
+282 
-294 VLTDKGDA
+294 
-302 FLYDNS
+302 
-308 GKLVRKSHLPSM
+308 
-320 VGYVGKS
+320 
-327 RASFFWQGEWYI
+327 
-339 FTQEETFAMNLKTGI
+339 
-354 FHKPAI
+354 
-360 QIPNAMSKFFLKS
+360 
-373 YEFLYDKKG
+373 
-382 NAYLFSKN
+382 
-390 GKLYKKFHLL
+390 
-400 DDKAYINSRDK
+400 
-411 NFVAAEDA
+411 
-419 NGNVYIVSY
+419 
-428 GNGLFIYNRKEDELQ
+428 
-443 HFSTADKNSL
+443 
-453 FHSNFLLSVFIDRSG
+453 
-468 CIWICTGEGVYCCR
+468 
-482 ELKDL
+482 
-487 NTEHVK
+487 
-493 IEPNTNREWSNY
+493 
-505 VRHISNIGNDKLA
+505 
-518 VTTRA
+518 
-523 NITYIYDAKTQQRTL
+523 
-538 EMQTDACVYDYAI
+538 
-551 DPQGKKWIAT
+551 
-561 KGDGIYIDNVR
+561 
-572 YWKYEKNHYA
+572 
-582 PSASFYKTI
+582 
-591 FDKQGR
+591 
-597 AWIAT
+597 
-602 WGEGLLITP
+602 
-611 QTTGQQPRKFEQF
+611 
-624 LNANGKEA
+624 
-632 QIHDLLLDHKG
+632 
-643 RLWICSNNG
+643 
-652 ILMVNTVEKKIT
+652 
-664 AQKFLRFSDENGKL
+664 
-678 PVSEINCGIEAHDG
+678 
-692 KLWFA
+692 
-697 ATGGILK
+697 
-704 CSYNEKTGELKYE
+704 
-717 LFDTSK
+717 
-723 GLTDNN
+723 
-729 TRSLEEDNYG
+729 
-739 NIWIGT
+739 
-745 EEGISRL
+745 
-752 NAKTNDIRSFQIGRT
+752 
-767 IFSNNFTENCATK
+767 
-780 LNDGRLVFGVSDGMI
+780 
-795 FIQPSRT
+795 
-802 ISMPPA
+802 
-808 HMKAVITDLSINGI
+808 AVITDLAINGI

-844 LPHDKNSFNIHFSNF
+844 LPHDKNSLNIHFSNF

-864 QDAIYQYYMEGIDN
+864 QNAMYQYYLEGIDN

-937 LIISGAGVLY
+937 LIICGAGVLY

-987 IIQSAVEKMMT
+987 IIQNAVEKMMT
-998 KGEGYASKNTIY
+998 KGEGYTSKNSIY

-1022 INQLMEFRKINTSNM
+1022 INQLMEFRKINTGNM

-1044 EIIGFVRSIYNDF
+1044 EIIGFVRAIYNDL
-1057 YTVAKQKDISMS
+1057 YTVAKQKDVTMN

-1085 VGTIVY
+1085 VETIVY

-1109 KLYLENN
+1109 KLYQENN

-1174 LNLGGSHFCLA
+1174 KDFGGSRFCLA
-1185 LPNDAGGYQPEDI
+1185 LPNDAGKYQPEDI

-1256 FMNGKTGCE
+1256 FMNGKTGYE

-1281 PEMSGYEIVSNI
+1281 PEM
-1293 KADPET
+1293 
-1299 QNIPVIMLTAF
+1299 
-1310 EDTSHILK
+1310 
-1318 AYKNFVDDYMV
+1318 
-1329 KPCNFK
+1329 
-1335 LLIARALQF
+1335 IARALQF
-1344 VAMDLKA
+1344 VAMELKA
-1351 KQQAEEKAQLQ
+1351 KQQAEEKAQQ
-1362 EKALQENA
+1362 EKALGQETTLMENA
-1370 PQENPEQTPGGKA
+1370 PLEKAEQSSCGKA
-1383 ILIKPVKELKKNEP
+1383 ILVKPVKELKKNEP

-1416 VQHISDNNFNVDR
+1416 AQHIGDNNFNVDR

-1495 KNKYGIAPSKYGK
+1495 KNKFGIAPSKYGK

>member
-1 MFVVSSAKIHLFLP
+1 M
-15 TILYILTIHLYFL
+15 
-28 PFAHFLLFTLHFLFL
+28 
-43 FVLQSKD
+43 
-50 FIVFL
+50 
-55 QKNQTTYQ
+55 
-63 MKRNKKTFY
+63 R
-72 TLLYIAGIISI
+72 
-83 WLLPLQAFGSIKL
+83 
-96 DGKRLSAKD
+96 
-105 GLSCN
+105 
-110 TVNDIIQ
+110 
-117 DRDGFIWLGTP
+117 
-128 NGMSRYDGYQF
+128 
-139 INFTYLSKN
+139 
-148 SGQKSHHSISQL
+148 
-160 INDEKH
+160 
-166 GLIWGY
+166 
-172 NPSNILCCFDLETAH
+172 
-187 FSDYFD
+187 
-193 KENATLLK
+193 
-201 NRFKS
+201 
-206 QNGMWLFSEDFGA
+206 
-219 RYLTYSNG
+219 
-227 KFQATDYT
+227 
-235 TKNGKLIGDH
+235 
-245 QLQMTEDAK
+245 
-254 QNVWIASDKGLNR
+254 
-267 ITPDGKSHLKLKNQH
+267 
-282 IITLTTDGNHIA
+282 
-294 VLTDKGDA
+294 
-302 FLYDNS
+302 
-308 GKLVRKSHLPSM
+308 
-320 VGYVGKS
+320 
-327 RASFFWQGEWYI
+327 
-339 FTQEETFAMNLKTGI
+339 
-354 FHKPAI
+354 
-360 QIPNAMSKFFLKS
+360 
-373 YEFLYDKKG
+373 
-382 NAYLFSKN
+382 
-390 GKLYKKFHLL
+390 
-400 DDKAYINSRDK
+400 
-411 NFVAAEDA
+411 
-419 NGNVYIVSY
+419 
-428 GNGLFIYNRKEDELQ
+428 
-443 HFSTADKNSL
+443 
-453 FHSNFLLSVFIDRSG
+453 
-468 CIWICTGEGVYCCR
+468 
-482 ELKDL
+482 
-487 NTEHVK
+487 
-493 IEPNTNREWSNY
+493 
-505 VRHISNIGNDKLA
+505 
-518 VTTRA
+518 
-523 NITYIYDAKTQQRTL
+523 
-538 EMQTDACVYDYAI
+538 
-551 DPQGKKWIAT
+551 
-561 KGDGIYIDNVR
+561 
-572 YWKYEKNHYA
+572 
-582 PSASFYKTI
+582 
-591 FDKQGR
+591 
-597 AWIAT
+597 
-602 WGEGLLITP
+602 
-611 QTTGQQPRKFEQF
+611 
-624 LNANGKEA
+624 
-632 QIHDLLLDHKG
+632 
-643 RLWICSNNG
+643 
-652 ILMVNTVEKKIT
+652 
-664 AQKFLRFSDENGKL
+664 
-678 PVSEINCGIEAHDG
+678 
-692 KLWFA
+692 
-697 ATGGILK
+697 
-704 CSYNEKTGELKYE
+704 
-717 LFDTSK
+717 
-723 GLTDNN
+723 
-729 TRSLEEDNYG
+729 
-739 NIWIGT
+739 
-745 EEGISRL
+745 
-752 NAKTNDIRSFQIGRT
+752 
-767 IFSNNFTENCATK
+767 
-780 LNDGRLVFGVSDGMI
+780 
-795 FIQPSRT
+795 
-802 ISMPPA
+802 
-808 HMKAVITDLSINGI
+808 AVITDLAINGI

-844 LPHDKNSFNIHFSNF
+844 LPHDKNSLNIHFSNF

-864 QDAIYQYYMEGIDN
+864 QNAMYQYYLEGIDN

-911 WSEETLLHITIC
+911 WSEENLLHITIC

-937 LIISGAGVLY
+937 LIICGAGVLY
-947 YRSWLRN
+947 YRSWRRN

-1022 INQLMEFRKINTSNM
+1022 INQLMEFRKINTGNM
-1037 KLNVEKG
+1037 KLNIEKG
-1044 EIIGFVRSIYNDF
+1044 EIIGFVRAIYNDL
-1057 YTVAKQKDISMS
+1057 YTVAKQKDVTMN

-1085 VGTIVY
+1085 VETIVY

-1174 LNLGGSHFCLA
+1174 LDLGGSRFCLA
-1185 LPNDAGGYQPEDI
+1185 LPNDAGKYQPEDI

-1256 FMNGKTGCE
+1256 FMNGKTGYE

-1281 PEMSGYEIVSNI
+1281 PEM
-1293 KADPET
+1293 
-1299 QNIPVIMLTAF
+1299 
-1310 EDTSHILK
+1310 
-1318 AYKNFVDDYMV
+1318 
-1329 KPCNFK
+1329 
-1335 LLIARALQF
+1335 IARALQF
-1344 VAMDLKA
+1344 VAMELKA
-1351 KQQAEEKAQLQ
+1351 KQQAEEKAQQ
-1362 EKALQENA
+1362 EKALGQETTLKENA
-1370 PQENPEQTPGGKA
+1370 PLEKAEQSSCGEV
-1383 ILIKPVKELKKNEP
+1383 ILVKPVKELKKNEP

-1416 VQHISDNNFNVDR
+1416 AQHIGDNNFNVDR

-1495 KNKYGIAPSKYGK
+1495 KNKFGIAPSKYGK